1 MTSRSFRPVLWGSV
15 PVKNLLMVLHTVYIM
30 YGRYTVYRYKRY
42 IRYTG
47 IYGMYGIPYNNLW
60 ENTVWCEFLVCQN
73 MDVSS
78 YVSFRSFTVM
88 NLVIQGPCLTHQK
101 LATEISRQ
109 RSWFKSQSNDDIQ
122 TPRYNH
128 FQSSSLAT

>member
-15 PVKNLLMVLHTVYIM
+15 PVKNLLMVLQYIQ
-30 YGRYTVYRYKRY
+30 YILCTDG

-47 IYGMYGIPYNNLW
+47 INGIYGIPYNNLW

-73 MDVSS
+73 IDVSS